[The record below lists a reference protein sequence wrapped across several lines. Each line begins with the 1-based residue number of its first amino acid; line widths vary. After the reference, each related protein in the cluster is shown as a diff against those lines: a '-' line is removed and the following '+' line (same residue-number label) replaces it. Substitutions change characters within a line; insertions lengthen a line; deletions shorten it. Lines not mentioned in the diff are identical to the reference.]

1 MSGGFICVRPCVFT
15 DVATGRRYL
24 VGADEHRVS
33 YSSPNGRAPFD
44 VVETVGPRIYWLDE
58 LEQRTNATSNV
69 QSPPDRSDRR
79 T

>member
-1 MSGGFICVRPCVFT
+1 MAESFIRVRPCVFT

-33 YSSPNGRAPFD
+33 CSSPNGRAPFD
-44 VVETVGPRIYWLDE
+44 VVETIEPRIYWLDE